1 MKTYILTFLFLSATF
16 ILNAQQFE
24 WAKSF
29 GAISNDK
36 AYSITTDASGN
47 VYTVGSFAGTVD
59 FDPGVGIINLASSN
73 GYNSAF
79 IQKIDAS
86 GNFIWAKSLVLSH

>member
-24 WAKSF
+24 WAKSM
-29 GAISNDK
+29 GGTSSDR

-47 VYTVGSFAGTVD
+47 VYTAGSFKGTVD
-59 FDPGVGIINLASSN
+59 FDPFRNIMIL
-73 GYNSAF
+73 F
-79 IQKIDAS
+79 IFKKNRFTIFEKI
-86 GNFIWAKSLVLSH
+86 H